1 VCLLYEFRSSFNI
14 FIPKANKRKATSQV
28 VEGVPEGEQR
38 ALPPPQMSTMTANE
52 EDQIDPGITQDKFQ
66 LHPNDPS
73 NFLKLCAAICILLR
87 RQFTDFEIDDADRLL
102 REYCTELISVRAPIT
117 QIKMPG
123 ELKAQQLYGS
133 SVIKPNHHYST
144 HVSECVRNYGPLHD
158 FWTFL
163 YERLNK
169 VLKSYKTNNHG
180 HGDLETTFFNDFQ
193 KTCLM
198 SRLVRYPRHQSL

>member
-1 VCLLYEFRSSFNI
+1 
-14 FIPKANKRKATSQV
+14 
-28 VEGVPEGEQR
+28 
-38 ALPPPQMSTMTANE
+38 MTANE
-52 EDQIDPGITQDKFQ
+52 EDHLTAGITQDRFQ
-66 LHPNDPS
+66 LNPNDPI
-73 NFLKLCAAICILLR
+73 NFLKLCAAIRILLR
-87 RQFTDFEIDDADRLL
+87 RRFTDSEVDHADRLL

-123 ELKAQQLYGS
+123 ELTEQQLYGS

-193 KTCLM
+193 KTCHI
-198 SRLVRYPRHQSL
+198 SRLVRFLEHHIIHPS

>member
-1 VCLLYEFRSSFNI
+1 
-14 FIPKANKRKATSQV
+14 
-28 VEGVPEGEQR
+28 
-38 ALPPPQMSTMTANE
+38 MTAND
-52 EDQIDPGITQDKFQ
+52 EDAIDAGVPQDKFL
-66 LHPNDPS
+66 LHRSDPN
-73 NFLKLCAAICILLR
+73 NFLKLCAAIRILLR
-87 RQFTDFEIDDADRLL
+87 RRLTDPEIDHADRLI
-102 REYCTELISVRAPIT
+102 REYCTELISVCPHLV
-117 QIKMPG
+117 QIKATD
-123 ELKAQQLYGS
+123 ELILNQLYGS

-193 KTCLM
+193 KTCHI
-198 SRLVRYPRHQSL
+198 SRLVRCTIPHSLELNYQHNFRRIIYYATLGTRSHMVLRILCSGHRTMSEVW